1 MCSERIEKKNIQ
13 LPLCILNRI
22 MIISRY
28 VLSYLVT
35 ELLSYRVK
43 ELHSYKATELQ
54 SYRGTKLQSYWVTEY
69 LWCKREGNGIS
80 SIILAVKKQKKNDL
94 TGDAFCLYKLREAGE
109 EPSSN
114 WKARSKARS
123 TDS

>member
-1 MCSERIEKKNIQ
+1 MDF
-13 LPLCILNRI
+13 
-22 MIISRY
+22 
-28 VLSYLVT
+28 
-35 ELLSYRVK
+35 
-43 ELHSYKATELQ
+43 
-54 SYRGTKLQSYWVTEY
+54 
-69 LWCKREGNGIS
+69 S

-123 TDS
+123 TDNYFFFN